1 LKERREGQKWTS
13 HIISSLAVA
22 VVHFMDVTT
31 GKMVGD
37 VMRLT
42 VEAVEISLSPMG
54 TLTERKLAFID
65 SNHDLYLTP
74 ILVS

>member
-1 LKERREGQKWTS
+1 M
-13 HIISSLAVA
+13 SSLAVA

-37 VMRLT
+37 VMQLT

-54 TLTERKLAFID
+54 ILTDRKLAFID